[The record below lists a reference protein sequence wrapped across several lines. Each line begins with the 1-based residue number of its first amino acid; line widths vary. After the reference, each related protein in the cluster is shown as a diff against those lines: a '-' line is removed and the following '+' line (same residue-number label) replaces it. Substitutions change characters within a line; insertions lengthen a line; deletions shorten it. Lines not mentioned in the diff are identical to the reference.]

1 MEKLLD
7 QDQINEMFR
16 ARRGESTPAA
26 AGVDGPK
33 LVVSEYDLRQPH
45 HLSKEQVRSITSLH
59 ERFGRNLEHSMGAY
73 LRVLFETSVVS
84 VEQLT
89 YGEFLGRLPDVTY
102 SCSLNVAPM
111 NATAI
116 LQLDLQL
123 AFPLIDILLGGQG
136 YPVTELREATEI
148 EEEVL
153 EGVVRLIAK
162 GVDAEWAETGMN
174 IAFEERRLEASL
186 QRLFTQSEK
195 TLVISFEG
203 RIPQTRG
210 AMHLAFPAVVANALL
225 RKLTRDAG
233 PRAKTASN
241 SAAQLKELLLDCE
254 FTLALRT
261 PQLQVP
267 FREILKFEPGSVLAL
282 PYALEEPLIVAAGDQ
297 EMFQARP
304 VRTMRRRGAQLGGK
318 MEALR
323 LTEGESNHG
332 E

>member
-7 QDQINEMFR
+7 QDQINAMFR
-16 ARRGESTPAA
+16 ARRGEGLPVAA
-26 AGVDGPK
+26 SGEGPQ
-33 LVVSEYDLRQPH
+33 LVVSEYDLRHPN
-45 HLSKEQVRSITSLH
+45 HLTKEQVRSITSLH

-111 NATAI
+111 NATAV

-136 YPVTELREATEI
+136 HPVTEVREATEI

-162 GVDAEWAETGMN
+162 GLDAEWSETGMN
-174 IAFEERRLEASL
+174 IAFEERRLAASL
-186 QRLFTQSEK
+186 QRLFSPGEK
-195 TLVISFEG
+195 TLVISFEA

-210 AMHLAFPAVVANALL
+210 ALHLAFPAVVANALM

-233 PRAKTASN
+233 PRAKKVSTSE
-241 SAAQLKELLLDCE
+241 SQLKQLLLECV

-261 PQLQVP
+261 PELQVP
-267 FREILKFEPGSVLAL
+267 FRQILNFEPGSVLPL
-282 PYALEEPLIVAAGDQ
+282 PYALEEPLILAVGEQ
-297 EMFQARP
+297 EIFQALP
-304 VRTMRRRGAQLGGK
+304 VRTLRRRGAQLASRMNLQRMG
-318 MEALR
+318 
-323 LTEGESNHG
+323 EGEANHA

>member
-16 ARRGESTPAA
+16 ARRGESTPTA

-89 YGEFLGRLPDVTY
+89 YGEFLGRLPDMTT

-116 LQLDLQL
+116 LQSDLQL

-136 YPVTELREATEI
+136 HPVTELREATEI

-162 GVDAEWAETGMN
+162 GVDAEWAE
-174 IAFEERRLEASL
+174 
-186 QRLFTQSEK
+186 
-195 TLVISFEG
+195 
-203 RIPQTRG
+203 
-210 AMHLAFPAVVANALL
+210 
-225 RKLTRDAG
+225 
-233 PRAKTASN
+233 
-241 SAAQLKELLLDCE
+241 
-254 FTLALRT
+254 
-261 PQLQVP
+261 
-267 FREILKFEPGSVLAL
+267 
-282 PYALEEPLIVAAGDQ
+282 Q
-297 EMFQARP
+297 E
-304 VRTMRRRGAQLGGK
+304 
-318 MEALR
+318 
-323 LTEGESNHG
+323 
-332 E
+332 